1 MAFVP
6 HLQGSWLRN
15 VHSGG
20 EMRLLGLGA
29 RRLNEQCIVAGHC
42 NASYEIQELLEVQL
56 PITVHIKPL
65 HHPVHNSRVLLIL
78 QETKGRDQCLPGEKG
93 TSRYGP
99 ATAVFDKRSSI
110 NLGQCWSAC
119 ALLVEVRAFPSAL
132 WHRHRFFTALGASW
146 PGFHSPL

>member
-6 HLQGSWLRN
+6 QLQGSWLRN

-56 PITVHIKPL
+56 PITVDIKPL
-65 HHPVHNSRVLLIL
+65 HHSVHNSRVLLIL
-78 QETKGRDQCLPGEKG
+78 CEGSQLGVHESQEFLLGE
-93 TSRYGP
+93 
-99 ATAVFDKRSSI
+99 
-110 NLGQCWSAC
+110 L
-119 ALLVEVRAFPSAL
+119 EVVS
-132 WHRHRFFTALGASW
+132 FT
-146 PGFHSPL
+146 PCIPLEDSQQ